1 MKVDY
6 SVLQIPLLCS
16 SSRPGAAG
24 RVPRAAGC
32 KPLIPFAISSLAL
45 DFLSPE
51 ARPLNLKK
59 KKKERKVKVKDLAA
73 QTFPTLCNPMDCCS
87 SVHGLLQARILEG
100 VAIPL
105 CRRSSRPR
113 N

>member
-1 MKVDY
+1 MNRGSKAFLGQNTYKISLPLLRSHY

-51 ARPLNLKK
+51 ARPLY
-59 KKKERKVKVKDLAA
+59 
-73 QTFPTLCNPMDCCS
+73 TL
-87 SVHGLLQARILEG
+87 
-100 VAIPL
+100 
-105 CRRSSRPR
+105 R